1 MFANGRIRLWYFDKE
16 GNSFG
21 ILVTWSHR
29 AGGRHWRV
37 NSIYDNNES
46 SSVFAQMSTENLEV
60 STKKLF
66 LLNLNG
72 GARVG
77 QWWEHKIPASA
88 PYMGWVCF
96 WFSPI
101 LLRKLFPRVLQFL
114 LFQHFQIP
122 IRPRTHGHVST
133 RELINFPIYTWH
145 TYPDG
150 SSSNAKWMGL
160 CPVLLSNRV
169 LYETAFTV
177 TAGKTCYYTERSL
190 QTRLFERHILQAK
203 TLLFLLS
210 NSLTCSFLLRTPLRV
225 NNST

>member
-29 AGGRHWRV
+29 AGGRYRRV

-46 SSVFAQMSTENLEV
+46 SSVFAQMSTENLKV
-60 STKKLF
+60 SIKKLF

-88 PYMGWVCF
+88 PCMGWVCF

-114 LFQHFQIP
+114 LFLKTNTSKFQFDLERTDTSPQENLSIFQFTRDIHTLTDHRQMQSGRDCVPCCLATEFCMKQHSLWQLG
-122 IRPRTHGHVST
+122 RPVITQ
-133 RELINFPIYTWH
+133 REAFRP
-145 TYPDG
+145 G
-150 SSSNAKWMGL
+150 
-160 CPVLLSNRV
+160 CLS
-169 LYETAFTV
+169 V
-177 TAGKTCYYTERSL
+177 TFYK
-190 QTRLFERHILQAK
+190 QRHY
-203 TLLFLLS
+203 
-210 NSLTCSFLLRTPLRV
+210 SF
-225 NNST
+225 

>member
-1 MFANGRIRLWYFDKE
+1 
-16 GNSFG
+16 
-21 ILVTWSHR
+21 
-29 AGGRHWRV
+29 
-37 NSIYDNNES
+37 
-46 SSVFAQMSTENLEV
+46 MSKENLKAPI
-60 STKKLF
+60 KKL
-66 LLNLNG
+66 LPLNLNG
-72 GARVG
+72 GARVA
-77 QWWEHKIPASA
+77 QWWEHQIPAPA
-88 PYMGWVCF
+88 PYVGWVCF

-114 LFQHFQIP
+114 LFLKTNTSKFQFDLE
-122 IRPRTHGHVST
+122 RTDTSPQVLS
-133 RELINFPIYTWH
+133 FPIYTWH

-150 SSSNAKWMGL
+150 SSSKAKWMGF

-190 QTRLFERHILQAK
+190 QTWLFERHILQAK

-210 NSLTCSFLLRTPLRV
+210 NSLTCIFLLRTPLRV

>member
-1 MFANGRIRLWYFDKE
+1 MITT
-16 GNSFG
+16 S
-21 ILVTWSHR
+21 
-29 AGGRHWRV
+29 RV
-37 NSIYDNNES
+37 
-46 SSVFAQMSTENLEV
+46 
-60 STKKLF
+60 LF
-66 LLNLNG
+66 LLKCQRKTLKYLLKNCSVKFEWRSEG
-72 GARVG
+72 GAVVRAQNPGVG
-77 QWWEHKIPASA
+77 AIYGLSLFLVLSNTA
-88 PYMGWVCF
+88 PKAFPPGTPV
-96 WFSPI
+96 S
-101 LLRKLFPRVLQFL
+101 LLLKN
-114 LFQHFQIP
+114 QHFQIP

-190 QTRLFERHILQAK
+190 QNRLLERHILQAK
-203 TLLFLLS
+203 TLLFLLR